1 MEMGSLEVFLGCC
14 PHGKDGW
21 PEILSIIE
29 SLIQYALIIN
39 FKLFHFLLCFSIV
52 LLLLLIVVFPLPLWA
67 SFSFFFFFFFP
78 PSLILSDNWT
88 CYKNINLYFLSSH
101 LSDLCLVDLT
111 SVE

>member
-14 PHGKDGW
+14 PHGTDGW

-39 FKLFHFLLCFSIV
+39 FKLFHFLLVLAWYFSSYCGFPFA
-52 LLLLLIVVFPLPLWA
+52 VVGL
-67 SFSFFFFFFFP
+67 FFFFFFFFFS

>member
-14 PHGKDGW
+14 PHGTDGW

-39 FKLFHFLLCFSIV
+39 FKLFHFLLCFSMV
-52 LLLLLIVVFPLPLWA
+52 LFFLLWFSLCCCGPLFL
-67 SFSFFFFFFFP
+67 FFFFFFFS